1 MNSNLKFFK
10 NLKSLPVD
18 EFFNNVLYD
27 SKIGY
32 YNYKQPL
39 GEKGDFITSPKI
51 SDLFSEMI
59 AIWIIA
65 TWELFGKPKNL
76 NIVELGPGDGSLT
89 KILLRSFKKFPDF
102 NLLKNFFIRRE

>member
-51 SDLFSEMI
+51 SIYFQMI
-59 AIWIIA
+59 VIWIIA
-65 TWELFGKPKNL
+65 TWELFGKPK
-76 NIVELGPGDGSLT
+76 IQHC
-89 KILLRSFKKFPDF
+89 
-102 NLLKNFFIRRE
+102 